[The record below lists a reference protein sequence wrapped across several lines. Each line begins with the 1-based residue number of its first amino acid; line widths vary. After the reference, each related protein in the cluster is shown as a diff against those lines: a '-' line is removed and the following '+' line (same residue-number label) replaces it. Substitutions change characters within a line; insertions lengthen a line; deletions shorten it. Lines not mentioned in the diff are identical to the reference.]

1 MGNLQDISHFFRR
14 LKGSRV
20 VIVGMGNELRGDDG
34 VGVLVTKV
42 LARRGLK
49 EKVVEAGSNPE
60 LFVSKILSLNPEV
73 VVFVDAVD
81 GGLAPGEVVL
91 VRITAGSS
99 DVTALSTHSIPLP
112 IVAEM
117 IGVPCYL
124 LGIQVGAVDVGS
136 SITPRVREAGLQLA
150 ELLARELRE
159 G

>member
-117 IGVPCYL
+117 IRVPCYL